1 MSDYEFRQRHQQV
14 SQLAGKLPAPSAA
27 AQAVSNA
34 LTEQIRDL
42 IAAKGP
48 IPFSRYMEMALYA
61 PGLGYYVN
69 GLRKFGE
76 QGDFITAPEISSLF
90 GQCLAQ
96 QCGEVLDTLGGGD
109 ILEAGA
115 GSGRLARDLL
125 QALAQQDR
133 LPDHYYILE
142 LSADLRQRQQE
153 LLGSTLPHLVNRVHW
168 LDGFPDTPFRGVV
181 LANELLDALPVERFV
196 VTGNGIELLGVS
208 VEGGQLVDCVIPAPS
223 HVTAAL
229 AGIDL
234 TPGYQSELPL
244 TARAWV
250 ASLAGCM
257 ERGVALLID
266 YGFPRSEFYHPDRHM
281 GTLMCHYR
289 HRSHG
294 NPLILPGLQDITTHV
309 NFTDIAEVA
318 VENGM
323 DVLGYTSQAAFLMS
337 LGLDQ
342 RAAEVMTDSA
352 TDDAAVSRQIEI
364 AGQIKKLT
372 LPSEMGELFK
382 VIALGK
388 RMDGPLAG
396 FALQDRRSRL

>member
-388 RMDGPLAG
+388 RVDGPLAG